1 MEGGESLVIGPNVQF
16 LVEVENRKDFV
27 RAIPRLQSMMAITAQ
42 LMDPTVLKSKAV
54 TKFLVQVSSF
64 EIK

>member
-1 MEGGESLVIGPNVQF
+1 MEAGENSVIGRNVQF

-27 RAIPRLQSMMAITAQ
+27 RAIPRLQSMTAITVQ
-42 LMDPTVLKSKAV
+42 VIDRTVLKRKTV
-54 TKFLVQVSSF
+54 TKFLVPVSSF